1 MNIKTV
7 IKILTLVAPLAGVN
21 ADQIKIVLA
30 ILNILAE
37 DTAEATKE

>member
-30 ILNILAE
+30 ILNLIAE

>member
-37 DTAEATKE
+37 DTAEATK

>member
-21 ADQIKIVLA
+21 SEHLKIVLA
-30 ILNILAE
+30 ILNLLE
-37 DTAEATKE
+37 EETAEATR

>member
-37 DTAEATKE
+37 EAEATK

>member
-21 ADQIKIVLA
+21 ADQVKIVLA
-30 ILNILAE
+30 ILELLAE
-37 DTAEATKE
+37 EAKA

>member
-21 ADQIKIVLA
+21 ADQVKIVLA

>member
-21 ADQIKIVLA
+21 TKQLEIVLA
-30 ILNILAE
+30 ILNLLAE
-37 DTAEATKE
+37 ETAEATEK

>member
-7 IKILTLVAPLAGVN
+7 IKILTLVAPLAVFN
-21 ADQIKIVLA
+21 TEQIKVVLA

-37 DTAEATKE
+37 DVTEATK

>member
-21 ADQIKIVLA
+21 TEQLKIVLA
-30 ILNILAE
+30 ILELLAE
-37 DTAEATKE
+37 EAK

>member
-7 IKILTLVAPLAGVN
+7 IKLLTLVAPLAGVN
-21 ADQIKIVLA
+21 TEQIKVVLA
-30 ILNILAE
+30 ILNLIAE

>member
-21 ADQIKIVLA
+21 TEQIKIVLA

-37 DTAEATKE
+37 DTAAATEK

>member
-37 DTAEATKE
+37 DIAEATK

>member
-1 MNIKTV
+1 MNIKSI

-21 ADQIKIVLA
+21 TDQIKIVLA

-37 DTAEATKE
+37 DTAEATK

>member
-21 ADQIKIVLA
+21 TKQLEIVLA
-30 ILNILAE
+30 ILNLIAE
-37 DTAEATKE
+37 DIAEATK

>member
-21 ADQIKIVLA
+21 TKQLEIVLA
-30 ILNILAE
+30 ILNLIAE
-37 DTAEATKE
+37 DVAEATK